1 MTDYHDMLTSFMK
14 AKDPTTGKQLD
25 QDRVM
30 LCSMAV
36 LVAGSDTTSSTM
48 RALLMYTMTTAGV
61 MDKLL
66 AEVSMQRGIEWR
78 ATSFAHTSLTVRTDR
93 RGFRQWKSV
102 LAPYVRRGHQ
112 ARILPGLPQRSP
124 QDVACRRLDP
134 GSQGPTWR
142 RCHWRPTLPS
152 WYHRR
157 RFSSPLPSSSC

>member
-14 AKDPTTGKQLD
+14 AKDPTSGKPLD

-66 AEVSMQRGIEWR
+66 AEVSMQRGLEWR
-78 ATSFAHTSLTVRTDR
+78 ATSFAHKFDHAHRSTRLSTMEVSL
-93 RGFRQWKSV
+93 
-102 LAPYVRRGHQ
+102 
-112 ARILPGLPQRSP
+112 GLPRTP
-124 QDVACRRLDP
+124 KP
-134 GSQGPTWR
+134 
-142 RCHWRPTLPS
+142 
-152 WYHRR
+152 
-157 RFSSPLPSSSC
+157 PSSSISRLVSRKPSGCGLPSLGS